1 MTDLRKAAEMALEAL
16 EKLTDGRIF
25 TADLAGY
32 YGAAKNTLRQ
42 ALAQPEQEPV
52 CDKDP
57 FYCWS
62 IRCQVGKVCKHTAQ
76 PKQESISTNDHLCAM
91 LRQVHDVLACTAL
104 PMKRKWVGLT
114 KLDIHVL
121 KMNYDKVKVLHT
133 DRAEDLTVLGQDV
146 DVNGLINA
154 IEAKLKEKNG
164 G

>member
-52 CDKDP
+52 AWLVSDAQGRYATIRDP
-57 FYCWS
+57 APYGEEVYEPLYAAPF
-62 IRCQVGKVCKHTAQ
+62 
-76 PKQESISTNDHLCAM
+76 
-91 LRQVHDVLACTAL
+91 
-104 PMKRKWVGLT
+104 KREWVGLRDI
-114 KLDIHVL
+114 DIHVL
-121 KMNYDKVKVLHT
+121 KMNHDKVKVVHT

-154 IEAKLKEKNG
+154 IQTKLKELNT
-164 G
+164 